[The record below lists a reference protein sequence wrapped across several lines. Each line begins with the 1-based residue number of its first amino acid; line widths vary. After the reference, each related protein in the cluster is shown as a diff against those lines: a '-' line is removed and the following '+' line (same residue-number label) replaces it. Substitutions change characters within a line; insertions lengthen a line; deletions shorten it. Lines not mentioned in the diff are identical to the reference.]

1 MVKEEFLVVGKQ
13 EIKSSKGTF
22 YAVHVV
28 VKFSEREVS
37 NGAEGR
43 KVSTSMVDA
52 VEYPNIKLGKYRGY
66 VVQNGRYI
74 NLVFDELLEVQP

>member
-13 EIKSSKGTF
+13 KITSNKGNF

-43 KVSTSMVDA
+43 KVATSMVD
-52 VEYPNIKLGKYRGY
+52 ESEFPNIKIGKYCGY
-66 VVQNGRYI
+66 VIQNGRYI
-74 NLVFDELLEVQP
+74 NLVFDELLEVSP